1 MPKIS
6 PELLSVLRCPVTGSP
21 LVQDGEELVT
31 TAAGPAGAKLR
42 YAIEDGIPLLLPPEL
57 LPAAAA
63 APASQHDAG
72 QPGRTDSAH
81 SGRTD
86 SARPEAPSG
95 HTAG

>member
-6 PELLSVLRCPVTGSP
+6 PALLSVLRCPVTGSP
-21 LVQDGEELVT
+21 LVLDGEDLVT
-31 TAAGPAGAKLR
+31 TAAGPAGVKLR

-63 APASQHDAG
+63 APAFQHDAG
-72 QPGRTDSAH
+72 QPDPGQPGAGS
-81 SGRTD
+81 
-86 SARPEAPSG
+86 P